1 MQLVAT
7 LLEDILKSAAEA
19 VLETTMYTVCIQC
32 FFFSAKDVVW

>member
-19 VLETTMYTVCIQC
+19 VIETTMYTMF
-32 FFFSAKDVVW
+32 FFFSAKDVV